1 MNLMQARELGNLLR
15 GRRLEL
21 GLSTHQLGAQVG
33 VRQSTI
39 VRIEKGRFASPRPD
53 KLARIAKALGITSTD
68 IYAQAGYLVRDE
80 LPSLGPYLSAK
91 YPNMPEEAV
100 AQVLQ
105 LFQELAARHG
115 GGPNERSATSW
126 RRP

>member
-1 MNLMQARELGNLLR
+1 MNLMQAQELGNLLR

-53 KLARIAKALGITSTD
+53 KLARIAKALGIRSTD

-100 AQVLQ
+100 AQVQREPTPDPFSENWCAVSTEHL
-105 LFQELAARHG
+105 
-115 GGPNERSATSW
+115 NEGHE
-126 RRP
+126 